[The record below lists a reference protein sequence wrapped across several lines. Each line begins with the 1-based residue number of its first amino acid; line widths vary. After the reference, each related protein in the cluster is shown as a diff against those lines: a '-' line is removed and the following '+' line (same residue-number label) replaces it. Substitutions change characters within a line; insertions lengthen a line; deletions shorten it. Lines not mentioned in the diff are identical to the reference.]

1 MHHDKRQ
8 VQAAQLPTSPK
19 RAKSDAQGLWQ
30 LRKDFAMPALVHTT
44 PGAVPRDRLLR
55 LPQVE
60 DAAGIKKSTVYALVR
75 EGKFPAPVR
84 ITRRLSVWPESAV
97 LAWVQTQIRGGANHE

>member
-19 RAKSDAQGLWQ
+19 RAKSDAKGLWQ
-30 LRKDFAMPALVHTT
+30 LRKDFQMPALVHTT

-75 EGKFPAPVR
+75 EGKFPPPVR

-97 LAWVQTQIRGGANHE
+97 LAWVQAQINGGAHHD

>member
-1 MHHDKRQ
+1 
-8 VQAAQLPTSPK
+8 
-19 RAKSDAQGLWQ
+19 
-30 LRKDFAMPALVHTT
+30 MPALVHTT
-44 PGAVPRDRLLR
+44 PAAPPHPRMLVPRDRLLR

-75 EGKFPAPVR
+75 EGKFPPPVR

-97 LAWVQTQIRGGANHE
+97 LAWVQAQINGGAHHD